1 MTSYYVLCLVV
12 FAAAYVIN
20 MTYISVFYHRAFTHD
35 SIRINPRIRP
45 FIIKSSNWVT
55 GIDLKAWAC
64 MHRMHHTYSDT
75 MKDPHSP
82 KRWGIFGTALGQLL
96 SYNQTL
102 RGLLKNKPDYV
113 AVVKDL
119 DFPVSELNR
128 KGLWLAPYLTHALIW
143 LVCGLIFNAWLL
155 GAAYFFGMMSHP
167 VQGWLVNSFGHAVG
181 YRNFDCDDDSRNNTL
196 VAWTCFGE
204 GYQNNHHRFPRSAK
218 FSMKWFEFDL
228 GFLVTRILAAVGAV
242 EILNVA
248 KLGQKTDESLID
260 AEASAA
266 TLT

>member
-1 MTSYYVLCLVV
+1 MDSYYILCLVV
-12 FAAAYVIN
+12 FIGTYILN

-35 SIRINPRIRP
+35 AVSINPRFRP
-45 FIIKSSNWVT
+45 FIIKTSNWVT

-82 KRWGIFGTALGQLL
+82 KRWGIFGTALGQLH
-96 SYNQTL
+96 SYNLTL
-102 RGLLKNKPDYV
+102 RGLIKNRPEYT

-119 DFPVSELNR
+119 DFPVSHLNR
-128 KGLWLAPYLTHALIW
+128 RGMWLVPYIVHALVWI
-143 LVCGLIFNAWLL
+143 VCGVVFNAWLL
-155 GAAYFFGMMSHP
+155 GTAYFLGMMSHP

-181 YRNFDCDDDSRNNTL
+181 YRNFNCSDDSRNNTL

-228 GFLVTRILAAVGAV
+228 GFLVTKILAAVGIV

-248 KLGQKTDESLID
+248 KTDDHFEDELLD
-260 AEASAA
+260 ATPSSA
-266 TLT
+266 T

>member
-1 MTSYYVLCLVV
+1 MDSYQILCLAV
-12 FAAAYVIN
+12 FAGAYALN

-35 SIRINPRIRP
+35 AVAINPRLRS
-45 FIIKSSNWVT
+45 FVIKTSNWVT

-82 KRWGIFGTALGQLL
+82 KRWGIFGTALGQLH
-96 SYNQTL
+96 SYNLTL
-102 RGLLKNKPDYV
+102 RGLIKNKPEYT

-128 KGLWLAPYLTHALIW
+128 RGLWLVPYILHALIW
-143 LVCGLIFNAWLL
+143 LACGLMFNAWLL
-155 GAAYFFGMMSHP
+155 GAAYFLGMMSHP

-181 YRNFDCDDDSRNNTL
+181 YRNYNCSDDSRNNTL

-218 FSMKWFEFDL
+218 FSMRWFEFDL
-228 GFLVTRILAAVGAV
+228 GFLVTKILAALGIV
-242 EILNVA
+242 EILHVA
-248 KLGQKTDESLID
+248 RNDDLSEEELTD
-260 AEASAA
+260 AAPTSA
-266 TLT
+266 T

>member
-1 MTSYYVLCLVV
+1 MTGYDVLCLVV
-12 FAAAYVIN
+12 FLAAYTIN

-35 SIRINPRIRP
+35 AIRINPKVRP
-45 FIIKSSNWVT
+45 FIIWSSKWVT

-82 KRWGIFGTALGQLL
+82 KRWGIFGTILGQLY
-96 SYNQTL
+96 SYNATL
-102 RGLLKNKPDYV
+102 RGLIKRKPEFT

-119 DFPVSELNR
+119 DFPVNNLNR
-128 KGLWLAPYLTHALIW
+128 NGMWLMPYLIHAVIGIF
-143 LVCGLIFNAWLL
+143 CGIVFNAWLL
-155 GAAYFFGMMSHP
+155 GFAYFFGMMSHP
-167 VQGWLVNSFGHAVG
+167 IQGWLVNAFGHAVG
-181 YRNFDCDDDSRNNTL
+181 YRNFNCSDDSRNNTL

-218 FSMKWFEFDL
+218 FSMKWFEFDI
-228 GFLVTRILAAVGAV
+228 GYVVTKILAAFGVV

-248 KLGQKTDESLID
+248 KLTDTSDEEIESLVSPQTI
-260 AEASAA
+260 
-266 TLT
+266 

>member
-1 MTSYYVLCLVV
+1 MDSYSILCLVV
-12 FAAAYVIN
+12 FAGAYTLN

-35 SIRINPRIRP
+35 AVSINPRLRP
-45 FIIKSSNWVT
+45 FIIQTSNWVT

-82 KRWGIFGTALGQLL
+82 KRWGIFGTALGQLH

-102 RGLLKNKPDYV
+102 RGLIKNRPEYT

-119 DFPVSELNR
+119 DFPVSDLNR
-128 KGLWLAPYLTHALIW
+128 RGLWLVPYIFHGLIW
-143 LVCGLIFNAWLL
+143 LILGLVFNAWLL
-155 GAAYFFGMMSHP
+155 GTAYFLGMMSHP

-181 YRNFDCDDDSRNNTL
+181 YRNFNCSDDSRNNTL

-218 FSMKWFEFDL
+218 FSMKWFEFDV
-228 GFLVTRILAAVGAV
+228 GYVVTKVLAALGIV
-242 EILNVA
+242 EILHVA
-248 KLGQKTDESLID
+248 KTDDPSEEEMID
-260 AEASAA
+260 AAPSTA
-266 TLT
+266 T